1 MAAGSEL
8 GGDRSAERT
17 GGGGRRKMLLWIDAG
32 ACGVWESE
40 VDEEPGGRRVDD
52 GVTE

>member
-17 GGGGRRKMLLWIDAG
+17 GGGGRRRKMLLWIDAG

-40 VDEEPGGRRVDD
+40 VGEDGRVDD
-52 GVTE
+52 GVTG